1 MLSGQYLH
9 ADEDSQLA
17 IRVDVETVGV
27 AEDCAVLSTEVR
39 VTVLM
44 QFVSFSP
51 DVFTETRQLQDS
63 TRFYTRRLRPHGQPL
78 TFLYTV

>member
-51 DVFTETRQLQDS
+51 DVFTETRQLQHS